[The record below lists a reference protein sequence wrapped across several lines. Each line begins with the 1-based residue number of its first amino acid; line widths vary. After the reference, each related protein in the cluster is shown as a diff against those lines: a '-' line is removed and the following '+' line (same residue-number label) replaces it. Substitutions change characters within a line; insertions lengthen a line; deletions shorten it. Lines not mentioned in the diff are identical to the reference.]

1 MTLST
6 AELYQLIASF
16 LWPFTRIAALL
27 MTMTFIG
34 TRMVPAQI
42 RLMLAVWIT
51 VMIHPLLPAVPAQV
65 ELVSLQNL
73 IILLQQLL
81 IGIAIGLI
89 SELVQQS
96 FMLGGQILSMQSSL
110 SFATMMDPASGVA
123 TPVLGQLLQMA
134 TTLIFIGL
142 DGHLVLIEMIV
153 ASFHSLPISLE
164 PMPVLAW
171 RALAEWGQ
179 WVFTA
184 GLMMS
189 LSAVLALLLINIAL
203 GVMTKVAPQLNI
215 FSLGFAITLIAGLI
229 LCRLLL
235 SELPFHFE
243 LQWQR
248 GIELACR
255 LLNQDC

>member
-6 AELYQLIASF
+6 SDLYQLIASY
-16 LWPFTRIAALL
+16 LWPFTRISALL

-42 RLMLAVWIT
+42 RLMLAAWLT
-51 VMIHPLLPAVPAQV
+51 LMIYPQLPPTPAV
-65 ELVSLQNL
+65 ELVSIQNAL
-73 IILLQQLL
+73 ILSQQLL

-142 DGHLVLIEMIV
+142 DGHLLLIQMIL
-153 ASFHSLPISLE
+153 ASFQSLPIASGM
-164 PMPVLAW
+164 MPVTAW
-171 RALAEWGQ
+171 KALADWGQ
-179 WVFTA
+179 WVFVA

-203 GVMTKVAPQLNI
+203 GVMTKVAPQLNV
-215 FSLGFAITLIAGLI
+215 FSLGFAVTLVAGLI

-235 SELPFHFE
+235 AELPIHLE
-243 LQWQR
+243 NQWQR
-248 GIELACR
+248 ALDLACG
-255 LLNQDC
+255 LLRQDC

>member
-1 MTLST
+1 MSLST

-16 LWPFTRIAALL
+16 LWPFTRIAGLL

-42 RLMLAVWIT
+42 RLMLAVWVT
-51 VMIHPLLPAVPAQV
+51 VLIHPLLPTVPQV

-73 IILLQQLL
+73 LILLQQLL

-110 SFATMMDPASGVA
+110 SFATMMDPGSGVA

-142 DGHLVLIEMIV
+142 DGHLLLIQMIV
-153 ASFHSLPISLE
+153 ASFHSIPIGLE
-164 PMPVLAW
+164 PIPAIAW
-171 RALAEWGQ
+171 RGLAEWGQ

-215 FSLGFAITLIAGLI
+215 FSLGFAITLVAGLI

-235 SELPFHFE
+235 VELPLH
-243 LQWQR
+243 LDNQWQR
-248 GIELACR
+248 ALDLACSLLR
-255 LLNQDC
+255 LDC